1 MATFEKRGQRW
12 RVRIRLDGI
21 DKSETFRTK
30 AEASVWAAQQEV
42 ERSNTKLGRIP
53 DKLFADLLIRYRD
66 EVSVTKDGSRWERLR
81 IAVLL
86 GEPLASGLVR
96 DPDPLAK
103 VRLPDLG
110 PEHFADW
117 RDRRLL
123 NVSSATVLRE
133 WNMLSAMCTRAVR
146 EWRWLHENPMRHI
159 SRPTAPQ
166 PRSRRVGDDEVDRIM
181 HVCGY
186 APDRVLDTMQSRVAA
201 VFLFAIETAM
211 RAGEI
216 CALKWADIDF
226 GRRVAHVR
234 AVEQGARK
242 TGLSRVVPLSRRA
255 LELLNQL
262 QGIDGAKIFLIEPVM
277 LDALFRKAKKQALID
292 GLHFHDTR
300 REALTRL
307 AAKVDVMTLAK
318 ISGHKDLKILQSVY
332 YAPDMGDVVKLLD

>member
-12 RVRIRLDGI
+12 RVRIRVDGI

-30 AEASVWAAQQEV
+30 AEASAWAAQQEV
-42 ERSNTKLGRIP
+42 ERSNNKLGRIP

-66 EVSVTKDGSRWERLR
+66 EVSVAKDGSRWEILR

-110 PEHFADW
+110 PEHFANW
-117 RDRRLL
+117 RDQRLL
-123 NVSSATVLRE
+123 KVSTATVLRE
-133 WNMLSAMCTRAVR
+133 WNMLSAACTRAVR
-146 EWRWLHENPMRHI
+146 EWRWLHENPMRQV
-159 SRPTAPQ
+159 SRPAAPQ
-166 PRSRRVGDDEVDRIM
+166 PRSRRVTDEEISRIM

-186 APDRVLDTMQSRVAA
+186 APDIRPDTMQSRVAA
-201 VFLFAIETAM
+201 AFIFAIETAM
-211 RAGEI
+211 RLGEI
-216 CALKWADIDF
+216 CALKWTDIDLAK
-226 GRRVAHVR
+226 RVAHVR
-234 AVEQGARK
+234 ATDIGARK
-242 TGLSRVVPLSRRA
+242 TGIGRIVPLSKSA
-255 LELLNQL
+255 VTILMQL
-262 QGIDGAKIFLIEPVM
+262 DGIDELQVFCLKPSILE
-277 LDALFRKAKKQALID
+277 ALFRKAKKRALID

-318 ISGHKDLKILQSVY
+318 ISGHKDLRILQSVY
-332 YAPDMGDVVKLLD
+332 YAPDMGDVAALLD

>member
-12 RVRIRLDGI
+12 RVRIRVDGI

-30 AEASVWAAQQEV
+30 AEASAWAAQQEA

-53 DKLFADLLIRYRD
+53 DKLFADLLVRYRD
-66 EVSVTKDGSRWERLR
+66 EVSVAKDGSRWEKLR

-86 GEPLASGLVR
+86 GEPLASGLDR
-96 DPDPLAK
+96 NADPLAK

-123 NVSSATVLRE
+123 NVSPATVLRE

-146 EWRWLHENPMRHI
+146 EWRWLHENPMRQI

-166 PRSRRVGDDEVDRIM
+166 PRSRRVSDDEVDRIM

-186 APDRVLDTMQSRVAA
+186 APDRILNTMQSRVAA

-234 AVEQGARK
+234 ALEQGARK

-262 QGIDGAKIFLIEPVM
+262 RGINGASIFLMEPVM
-277 LDALFRKAKKQALID
+277 LDALFRKAKKMALID

-318 ISGHKDLKILQSVY
+318 ISGHKDLRILQSVY
-332 YAPDMGDVVKLLD
+332 YAPDMGDVASLLN

>member
-12 RVRIRLDGI
+12 RVRIRVDGI

-30 AEASVWAAQQEV
+30 AEGSAWAAQQEV

-53 DKLFADLLIRYRD
+53 DKLFSDLLIRYRD
-66 EVSVTKDGSRWERLR
+66 EVSVTKDGNRWERLR

-86 GEPLASGLVR
+86 GESLASGLIR
-96 DPDPLAK
+96 TPDPLAK

-123 NVSSATVLRE
+123 NVSPSTVLRE

-166 PRSRRVGDDEVDRIM
+166 PRSRRVSDDEIDRIM
-181 HVCGY
+181 YVCGY
-186 APDRVLDTMQSRVAA
+186 ASDRILDTMQSRVAA
-201 VFLFAIETAM
+201 AFLFAIETAM

-226 GRRVAHVR
+226 GRRVVHVR
-234 AVEQGARK
+234 ALEHGARK

-262 QGIDGAKIFLIEPVM
+262 QGIDGASIFLMEPVM
-277 LDALFRKAKKQALID
+277 LDALFRKAKRQALID

-318 ISGHKDLKILQSVY
+318 ISGHKDLRILQSVY
-332 YAPDMGDVVKLLD
+332 YAPDMGDVANLLD